1 MRYTMLRLLFI
12 ITLIS
17 WSCLSHAEDK
27 AGMFEELMIVNNNI
41 PQTDKTTICE
51 TTGTTNTEIAV
62 SQKNDESEEVTVTGE
77 DKLKLTTKKPL
88 LELKENMN
96 DAVPPYNTTEERL
109 LSEALPAFSIW
120 SQDYS
125 IVMDSKQVA
134 SPCLKKLV
142 KDTVAT
148 FYPQTK
154 GEVITSWNLVITD
167 DKGREFKKFKGTYVL
182 PNSLP
187 WNGRNDKDKIIDVDT
202 TYTYIFSYIDVVGS
216 PHTIVGNP
224 FSIDALAHQE
234 KNGLVITLSS
244 KVLFDPS
251 AEDAQIKPDAM
262 LLIQEVADEI
272 KNYFG
277 LPIEIEVYDDNTVI
291 ADAQAEIIS
300 NLLSEKLIIWKEQIK
315 TSTHRIKKQKPCVN
329 IIVVN
334 R

>member
-1 MRYTMLRLLFI
+1 MRRLLFI

-27 AGMFEELMIVNNNI
+27 VGMLEEKIVVNN
-41 PQTDKTTICE
+41 TKAAE
-51 TTGTTNTEIAV
+51 TMAAVV
-62 SQKNDESEEVTVTGE
+62 SQENDESEEVTITGE

-88 LELKENMN
+88 LELKGNIN
-96 DAVPPYNTTEERL
+96 DAVPEYNVAEERL
-109 LSEALPAFSIW
+109 LSESPHVFSIW

-134 SPCLKKLV
+134 FPYLKKLV
-142 KDTVAT
+142 RDTVVT

-154 GEVITSWNLVITD
+154 GEVVTSWNLVITD

-182 PNSLP
+182 PNNLP

-202 TYTYIFSYIDVVGS
+202 TYTYIFNYIDVVGS

-224 FSIDALAHQE
+224 FSIDALVHQE
-234 KNGLVITLSS
+234 KNGLVITMSS
-244 KVLFDPS
+244 RVMFDPS
-251 AEDAQIKPDAM
+251 ADEVQIKPDGM
-262 LLIQEVADEI
+262 PFIQEAADEI

-277 LPIEIEVYDDNTVI
+277 LPIEIEVHNDDSTT
-291 ADAQAEIIS
+291 AKAQAEIIS
-300 NLLSEKLIIWKEQIK
+300 NLLAEKLIVWNEQIK
-315 TSTHRIKKQKPCVN
+315 TSTHQIRKQKPYINV
-329 IIVVN
+329 IVRN

>member
-1 MRYTMLRLLFI
+1 MRILII

-17 WSCLSHAEDK
+17 WSCLSRAEDK
-27 AGMFEELMIVNNNI
+27 VGMFEEKIVVNNTL
-41 PQTDKTTICE
+41 QADKRPVNE
-51 TTGTTNTEIAV
+51 ATGTTGKDVGV
-62 SQKNDESEEVTVTGE
+62 SQENNESEEVTITGE

-88 LELKENMN
+88 LEIKENMN
-96 DAVPPYNTTEERL
+96 DAVPSYNTTEERL
-109 LSEALPAFSIW
+109 LSESPPAFSIW

-134 SPCLKKLV
+134 FPFLKKLV
-142 KDTVAT
+142 RDTVAT

-154 GEVITSWNLVITD
+154 GEVVTSWDLIITD
-167 DKGREFKKFKGTYVL
+167 DKGRAFKKFKGTYVL
-182 PNSLP
+182 PNNLP
-187 WNGRNDKDKIIDVDT
+187 WDGRSDKDRIIDVDT

-244 KVLFDPS
+244 RVLFDPS
-251 AEDAQIKPDAM
+251 ADDVQIKPDAM
-262 LLIQEVADEI
+262 PLIQEVADEI

-277 LPIEIEVYDDNTVI
+277 LPIEIEVYDDNTTT
-291 ADAQAEIIS
+291 ANAQAETIS
-300 NLLSEKLIIWKEQIK
+300 NLLAEKLIVWNEQIK
-315 TSTHRIKKQKPCVN
+315 TSTHRIKKQKPYVN
-329 IIVVN
+329 IIVAN